1 MSDRGREKQGM
12 EIGKEMKGNEE
23 MGWTWTFLDGVVWH
37 DVVRRGFSKRER

>member
-12 EIGKEMKGNEE
+12 EIEKEMKGNEE
-23 MGWTWTFLDGVVWH
+23 MGWTFLDGVVWH